1 MRNSQAPRPLAAFQA
16 VLPRG
21 LRSKIQVRRKRDEQT
36 RRMPSGAAND
46 CSNDFWTPEGKRRS
60 GRSLCP
66 RVTTLTTATMIAPD
80 ASNRAQVITMETNDE
95 ALGLELR
102 RLGKDMLTATG
113 EIGVQTTG
121 KVHMR
126 VRLVTTITV

>member
-1 MRNSQAPRPLAAFQA
+1 MIAAM
-16 VLPRG
+16 
-21 LRSKIQVRRKRDEQT
+21 I
-36 RRMPSGAAND
+36 
-46 CSNDFWTPEGKRRS
+46 S
-60 GRSLCP
+60 GRLKEKAKWQIVMP

-102 RLGKDMLTATG
+102 RLGEGDMLTATG
-113 EIGVQTTG
+113 EISVQTTG

-126 VRLVTTITV
+126 ARLVTTITV

>member
-1 MRNSQAPRPLAAFQA
+1 M
-16 VLPRG
+16 
-21 LRSKIQVRRKRDEQT
+21 I
-36 RRMPSGAAND
+36 
-46 CSNDFWTPEGKRRS
+46 S
-60 GRSLCP
+60 GRLKEKAKWQIVMP

-102 RLGKDMLTATG
+102 RLGEGDMLTATG
-113 EIGVQTTG
+113 EISVQTTG

>member
-1 MRNSQAPRPLAAFQA
+1 MIAAM
-16 VLPRG
+16 
-21 LRSKIQVRRKRDEQT
+21 I
-36 RRMPSGAAND
+36 
-46 CSNDFWTPEGKRRS
+46 S
-60 GRSLCP
+60 GRLKEKAKWQIVMP

-102 RLGKDMLTATG
+102 RLGEGDMLTATG
-113 EIGVQTTG
+113 EISVQTTG